1 MRLVKINVS
10 QGRVDEVKDAL
21 LALGVQR
28 IRVAQI
34 NGYVEGRQTE
44 ILWRGCRSVTHLLP
58 EFELEALVCDE
69 FVDQA
74 VDLIIRTVRQSARAD
89 GFVYVTP
96 VEQCYRI
103 KTGNPEV

>member
-1 MRLVKINVS
+1 MRLVKTNVS
-10 QGRVDEVKDAL
+10 EGRVDEIKNGL

-28 IRVAQI
+28 IRVAPI
-34 NGYVEGRQTE
+34 TGYIEGSQRE
-44 ILWRGCRSVTHLLP
+44 IIWRGCRSVTHLLP
-58 EFELEALVCDE
+58 EFELEVLVCDE

-74 VDLIIRTVRQSARAD
+74 VELIIKTVRQSPRAD

-103 KTGNPEV
+103 RTGNPEF